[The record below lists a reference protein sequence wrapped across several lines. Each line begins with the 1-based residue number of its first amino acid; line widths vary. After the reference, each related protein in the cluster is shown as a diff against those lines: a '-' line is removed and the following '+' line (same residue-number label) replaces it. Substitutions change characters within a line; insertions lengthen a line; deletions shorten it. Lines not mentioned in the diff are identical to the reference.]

1 MHGPEA
7 QVEEDF
13 GTGKIVGSTCTVSG
27 VLVMALPIPI
37 VVDNFGNYYAEQK
50 KIEAKELKKEAQDK
64 QAEVDK
70 AAEKVAN
77 NGLVKTLS
85 TKRGII
91 KTPSLTSLEDYSKTE
106 QTKITSVAYPRSCQR
121 FSNLIFK
128 NFLNPIFLFLS
139 NLI

>member
-85 TKRGII
+85 TK
-91 KTPSLTSLEDYSKTE
+91 EE
-106 QTKITSVAYPRSCQR
+106 
-121 FSNLIFK
+121 
-128 NFLNPIFLFLS
+128 
-139 NLI
+139 

>member
-13 GTGKIVGSTCTVSG
+13 GTGKIVGSTCAVSG

-37 VVDNFGNYYAEQK
+37 VVDNFGNSFAEQK
-50 KIEAKELKKEAQDK
+50 KIEAKE

-77 NGLVKTLS
+77 NCLVKTLS

-106 QTKITSVAYPRSCQR
+106 QTTITSVAYPRSCQNGTR
-121 FSNLIFK
+121 DGSQI
-128 NFLNPIFLFLS
+128 
-139 NLI
+139 